1 MWSHMRSEN
10 WFLPPSKIKITSRRE
25 IDRRG
30 VGAFYRKYQ
39 QTSSMCTPCKGG
51 VHQKTF
57 SLPPDLIPIKPGDF
71 FSISPYQ
78 KASSTGSKLHWH
90 HRDAFQGLMGF
101 GIRLLGFIPSFH
113 NSELKL
119 VWEDFPTL
127 PSSGTKLFPHAVGLK
142 GSLFK
147 SYWPFGRGWD
157 YQHNQRE
164 GCPYQWFCFSSW
176 GEETV
181 ETRLPKQSWELCK
194 GWSRESPQR
203 RDPRGSTLCSA
214 ALLVSIKE
222 AVQEG
227 WIWIF
232 LCLPFGGIHPS
243 SVRH

>member
-1 MWSHMRSEN
+1 VLCIPHCLSLHPHKQPPSFSWRQWVPIAHRQACSQYRGGGGGAEAEVLIEYPDKISNWNLLPIRKLLQRLKPLMWSHMRSEN

-25 IDRRG
+25 VDRHG

-127 PSSGTKLFPHAVGLK
+127 P
-142 GSLFK
+142 
-147 SYWPFGRGWD
+147 
-157 YQHNQRE
+157 
-164 GCPYQWFCFSSW
+164 
-176 GEETV
+176 
-181 ETRLPKQSWELCK
+181 
-194 GWSRESPQR
+194 
-203 RDPRGSTLCSA
+203 
-214 ALLVSIKE
+214 
-222 AVQEG
+222 
-227 WIWIF
+227 
-232 LCLPFGGIHPS
+232 
-243 SVRH
+243 